1 MTRRNINIPTAATI
15 LLLATTPTNVLAQN
29 TVSGN
34 LFGYG
39 LDDCTAGTTAP
50 IEWTFNFNLKTA
62 TPTNAAVQECT
73 KLTAASGSIGPNYE
87 KFIQAVGVTLD
98 AGCTVTLWSSQGLN
112 KDGSQLTDAN
122 PGTCTTA
129 VGSFSGD
136 IRTKNGNQNGAC
148 FALPAEVDTSTGGE
162 VAGAPDLEV
171 FDLSPI
177 NMTAFWGLQP
187 MVDGV
192 SATCGGN
199 S

>member
-1 MTRRNINIPTAATI
+1 MTRRNINIPAVAI
-15 LLLATTPTNVLAQN
+15 LLLATAKNHVLAQN

-73 KLTAASGSIGPNYE
+73 KLTAASGSVGPNYE
-87 KFIQAVGVTLD
+87 KFIQAVGLTVDT
-98 AGCTVTLWSSQGLN
+98 GCTVTLWSSQGL
-112 KDGSQLTDAN
+112 DGNSKLTDAN

-129 VGSFSGD
+129 VGSFSGA

-148 FALPAEVDTSTGGE
+148 YALPAEVEAGGDG
-162 VAGAPDLEV
+162 VAGAPDLSV
-171 FDLSPI
+171 FDLSPV
-177 NMTAFWGLQP
+177 NMTTFWGLQP